1 MLPHTTKVGFT
12 ATKCSYVF
20 IGCYRM
26 SGRQIG
32 YENLASDNEGPRLG
46 RASTG
51 APPLSALL
59 RLDKEPASPPEM
71 PKEEAQGGEIA
82 GCVLWLLLP
91 RRSRHVCFCVFPTG
105 SAVLMESRLTSLSTC
120 KAVNTNSLQGSHL
133 PSALLT
139 SGCCSHLS
147 CPSWWLSSQ
156 HYPD

>member
-32 YENLASDNEGPRLG
+32 YENLASDGEGRDLREPRLG

-59 RLDKEPASPPEM
+59 RLDKEPAPPPEM
-71 PKEEAQGGEIA
+71 PKEEAQGGEIGEIA

-105 SAVLMESRLTSLSTC
+105 GAVLMESGLTSLSTC
-120 KAVNTNSLQGSHL
+120 KAVNTNGLQGSHL
-133 PSALLT
+133 SPLL
-139 SGCCSHLS
+139 
-147 CPSWWLSSQ
+147 CPPQ
-156 HYPD
+156 VVVPT